1 MRAAGDLPAIM
12 NCHGSTSAQKGYKS
26 GMLFWIWNILA
37 LCCVAIAGE
46 SAAAERLKLNFNADW
61 KCIKADPPGASA
73 VAFNDSAWA
82 TVSTPHT
89 FNDVDTFDDWSVPI
103 HLGETN
109 QWSGRTWYRKSFTV
123 PESFRGRR
131 VYIEFEAVRQVA
143 EVYLNGQALGTNR
156 TGFIP
161 FGFDLTP
168 YLHYGKI
175 TNVLSVMADN
185 RFTLETELSRI
196 AATELPWNSPHWHPA
211 HGGIYRNVYLH
222 VTDPLHISLPLYSS
236 LKTTGPYAYATDIL
250 DTSAQLHCEL
260 PVQNERNQTEQVSAR
275 VELFEPSGKSV
286 LVMGDTAA
294 VAAGQHKLF
303 TLAGSVEA
311 PHLWEADYP
320 YVYRAVCTLSVGGK
334 AVDSCEVPF
343 GFRSV
348 RFDVKSGFYVNGHHL
363 KLHGWGQ
370 RPTSEWPGLGAA
382 QPDWMH
388 YYTLDLMKE
397 AGGNFV
403 RWGHCAGAPA
413 DIASADQLGLFVLQP
428 GVDGEGDARGDAWTL
443 RAAAFRDMLI
453 YYRNHPSII
462 IWEGGNQ
469 KVTREHARELRGLMN
484 TYDQHGGR
492 AYAHRRADEATG
504 EFMDVDLGTEGGRQV
519 PRLPV
524 VEAEYNREESPRRV
538 WDNFSPP
545 NFGYPEAKGQ
555 TYQLT
560 SEQFAVDE
568 IEQYVTKLGAP
579 YHCGGAKWIF
589 SDTTSGGR
597 VACEVARASGE
608 VDGMRLPKEGYYVCR
623 VMFRDDPQV
632 HIIGHWNYPAGTKK
646 TVYVA
651 SNGEQV
657 ELTLN
662 GKSLGRVRPTNRY
675 LFTFPDVTWE
685 PGDLKAS
692 AYRGGR
698 VVGTDAKA
706 TVGEPVALRL
716 TPRLG
721 PQGFLADGSDV
732 TLLDVEA
739 VDAAGRRCPTFQQR
753 VDFELTGPGIW
764 RGGYNSGKTN
774 SINNP
779 WLDLECGINRVSVR
793 STLTPGSIVVKAN
806 GHGLKPAF
814 VTLTSRSPCDMLTSA
829 NHDQPGTVA
838 TTTDS
843 DLPSGSSPQL
853 PALPP
858 APALVY
864 HPPAPASSAADPAL
878 EVRFGRF
885 LKAFSYSGPAG
896 AVCVQED
903 AHDGE
908 KIYTDRN
915 FVFAGLPEPLQG
927 SDWVQTANADKLYSA
942 ADLIDMMVRSES
954 IVYIAHDDRLP
965 RPAWLQQQFKSLD
978 ASVAVNGQT
987 MKVFERRLHSGESL
1001 TLGANAEDRRL
1012 KSCNMYL
1019 VFVKG
1024 TEPKKQTSE
1033 REAENAEMLKY

>member
-1 MRAAGDLPAIM
+1 MNRLEILPASM
-12 NCHGSTSAQKGYKS
+12 NCHGPKLALRGHKS
-26 GMLFWIWNILA
+26 GSLFRDWSILA
-37 LCCVAIAGE
+37 LCFVALA
-46 SAAAERLKLNFNADW
+46 SRSLAAERLKLNFNADW
-61 KCIKADPPGASA
+61 KFIKADPVGASA
-73 VAFNDSAWA
+73 PTFDDKAWA
-82 TVSTPHT
+82 IVSTPHT
-89 FNDVDTFDDWSVPI
+89 FNDVDTFNDWSVPI

-123 PESFRGRR
+123 PESLRDRR

-168 YLHYGKI
+168 YLQFGNS
-175 TNVLSVMADN
+175 TNVLALMADN

-222 VTDPLHISLPLYSS
+222 VTDPLHLSLPLYSN
-236 LKTTGPYAYATDIL
+236 LKTTGPYLYATDIS
-250 DTSAQLHCEL
+250 DASASLHCEL
-260 PVQNERNQTEQVSAR
+260 PVENGRDRNEQVNAR
-275 VELFEPSGKSV
+275 VELFEPSGKAV
-286 LVMGDTAA
+286 LVVERAEA
-294 VAAGQHKLF
+294 VPQGGHQLF
-303 TLAGSVEA
+303 TLSGLVPSPV
-311 PHLWEADYP
+311 LWEPGYP
-320 YVYRAVCTLSVGGK
+320 YLYRAVCTLSAGGK
-334 AVDSCEVPF
+334 VIDSCEVPF
-343 GFRSV
+343 GFRTI
-348 RFDVKSGFYVNGHHL
+348 RFEVKSGFYVNGHHL

-413 DIASADQLGLFVLQP
+413 DIASADQLGMFVLQP
-428 GVDGEGDARGDAWTL
+428 GVDGEGDARGDAWIL

-469 KVTREHARELRGLMN
+469 KVTREHARELRGLMAI
-484 TYDQHGGR
+484 YDPHGGR

-504 EFMDVDLGTEGGRQV
+504 QFMDVDLGTEGGRQV

-597 VACEVARASGE
+597 VGCEVARVSGE
-608 VDGMRLPKEGYYVCR
+608 VDGMRLPKEAYYVCR
-623 VMFRDDPQV
+623 AMFCDAPQV

-651 SNGEQV
+651 SNGDEV

-662 GKSLGRVRPTNRY
+662 GKSLGRVQPVNHY
-675 LFTFPDVTWE
+675 LFTFPDVLWE
-685 PGDLKAS
+685 PGQLKAS

-698 VVGTDAKA
+698 PVAIDTKQTA
-706 TVGEPVALRL
+706 GEAVALRL
-716 TPRLG
+716 TPILG
-721 PQGFLADGSDV
+721 PRGLLADGADIALV
-732 TLLDVEA
+732 DVEA
-739 VDAAGRRCPTFQQR
+739 VDATGQRCPTFQKR
-753 VDFELTGPGIW
+753 VYFELTGAGIW

-774 SINNP
+774 SINNTF
-779 WLDLECGINRVSVR
+779 LDLECGINRVAIR
-793 STLTPGSIVVKAN
+793 STRAPGTTVLTASCGQ
-806 GHGLKPAF
+806 LKPAST
-814 VTLTSRSPCDMLTSA
+814 TLMSRADGDGSSGSA
-829 NHDQPGTVA
+829 ETALNTGAVGPAEAQA
-838 TTTDS
+838 M
-843 DLPSGSSPQL
+843 LPSGSTL
-853 PALPP
+853 ALPP
-858 APALVY
+858 LPPQGQLQRTSAEAVTSESELGHAPL
-864 HPPAPASSAADPAL
+864 
-878 EVRFGRF
+878 FGRF
-885 LKAFSYSGPAG
+885 LKVFSYSGPAG
-896 AVCVQED
+896 AVCVKQD
-903 AHDGE
+903 AKNGG

-915 FVFAGLPEPLQG
+915 FVFAGLPESLQG

-942 ADLIDMMVRSES
+942 VDLIDLAVMRES
-954 IVYIAHDDRLP
+954 VVYVAHDDRLP
-965 RPAWLQQQFKSLD
+965 RPAWLQHQFKELD
-978 ASVAVNGQT
+978 SRLAVNGQP
-987 MKVFERRLHSGESL
+987 MKLFERHLQPGENV
-1001 TLGANAEDRRL
+1001 TLGSNTDDRRL
-1012 KSCNMYL
+1012 KSCNMYI
-1019 VFVKG
+1019 VFV
-1024 TEPKKQTSE
+1024 
-1033 REAENAEMLKY
+1033 REAGTKTRQPSDSEL